1 MLSQHKDRDST
12 FGYPNEEVEDLIEQ
26 GRKMWFNEIDLGKTM
41 IVPREKVDQIL
52 VKLGIV

>member
-1 MLSQHKDRDST
+1 MT

-26 GRKMWFNEIDLGKTM
+26 GRRMWFNEIDLGKTM